1 VLHDTLILLH
11 PFIPFVTEEVWHKL
25 PGTAGSILAA
35 RFPTDDAGAGGVRPD
50 PEAEDHMG
58 LLIAVISG
66 IRNVR
71 GEMGIAPG
79 LALDAVIHAADA
91 GARATIEAHREM
103 IANLARL
110 KSLAATATAERPK
123 TSATA
128 VAAGVTIYVRLEG
141 ILDFAKEIERLEKE
155 IGKLSK
161 ELASVAKK
169 LHNQDFLAKAPP
181 EVVDKV
187 KTQRQELLDKQQ
199 KIQANL
205 DKIRTYDTAP

>member
-1 VLHDTLILLH
+1 
-11 PFIPFVTEEVWHKL
+11 
-25 PGTAGSILAA
+25 
-35 RFPTDDAGAGGVRPD
+35 
-50 PEAEDHMG
+50 
-58 LLIAVISG
+58 
-66 IRNVR
+66 
-71 GEMGIAPG
+71 
-79 LALDAVIHAADA
+79 
-91 GARATIEAHREM
+91 M

-123 TSATA
+123 ASATA

-205 DKIRTYDTAP
+205 DKIRTYDSTP